1 MYKFLIYISHP
12 YSIPIGKPLEKE
24 IQKRGYQVYW
34 FSEHE
39 YTKSYFEN
47 GTPVLHS
54 VKEVLNYEPHIVL
67 TATDS
72 VADFFPGIKVQIFH
86 GFFGQQKAF
95 NGRSF

>member
-39 YTKSYFEN
+39 YTKSYFEK

-54 VKEVLNYEPHIVL
+54 VKEVLDYENDYYLNYLLLRMFRYYIYIL
-67 TATDS
+67 S
-72 VADFFPGIKVQIFH
+72 
-86 GFFGQQKAF
+86 
-95 NGRSF
+95 